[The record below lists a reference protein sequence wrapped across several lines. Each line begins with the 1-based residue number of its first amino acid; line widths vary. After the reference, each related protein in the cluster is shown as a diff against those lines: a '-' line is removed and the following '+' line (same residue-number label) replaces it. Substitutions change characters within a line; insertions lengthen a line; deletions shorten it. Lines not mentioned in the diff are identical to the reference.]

1 MENIEMSRR
10 DVIVFR
16 GIWYVMTL
24 LSLFGL
30 SVSLNLLWPPGGKS
44 PASSRFLRDGAV
56 SATTFYA
63 VTVLRYLL
71 FTDPPSTNGYKDFT
85 TEKERIPQLVFAEL
99 ALLVLLVS
107 PLFYSDHDV
116 SFVLY
121 MSLFTISLFIGGTGL
136 IQLSDKFRMEMKHAY
151 ITLLCVTV
159 LRYLLFT
166 DPPSTNGYKDF
177 TTEKERIPQLVF
189 AELAL
194 LVLLVSPL
202 FYSDHDVSFVLY
214 MSLFTISLFI
224 GGTEVIDIT
233 FVNRSICSTYDP
245 DYDRSY
251 DRYVRVMPSGQSFN
265 PMPMH
270 IPYSLPAD
278 AQRHPSASN
287 P

>member
-24 LSLFGL
+24 LALFGL

-107 PLFYSDHDV
+107 PLFYSDH
-116 SFVLY
+116 
-121 MSLFTISLFIGGTGL
+121 
-136 IQLSDKFRMEMKHAY
+136 AY
-151 ITLLCVTV
+151 RLCCTC
-159 LRYLLFT
+159 RY
-166 DPPSTNGYKDF
+166 
-177 TTEKERIPQLVF
+177 
-189 AELAL
+189 
-194 LVLLVSPL
+194 SP
-202 FYSDHDVSFVLY
+202 Y
-214 MSLFTISLFI
+214 
-224 GGTEVIDIT
+224 
-233 FVNRSICSTYDP
+233 RCS
-245 DYDRSY
+245 S
-251 DRYVRVMPSGQSFN
+251 VGQV
-265 PMPMH
+265 
-270 IPYSLPAD
+270 
-278 AQRHPSASN
+278 
-287 P
+287 

>member
-1 MENIEMSRR
+1 
-10 DVIVFR
+10 
-16 GIWYVMTL
+16 MTL

-107 PLFYSDHDV
+107 PLFYSDHDDHDV

-151 ITLLCVTV
+151 ITLLCGLLCWFFGIYFSIYGEHNSVVTMI
-159 LRYLLFT
+159 F
-166 DPPSTNGYKDF
+166 
-177 TTEKERIPQLVF
+177 LVVYSMF
-189 AELAL
+189 VMFIYIYNTYNREEFPLNSR
-194 LVLLVSPL
+194 VSPL
-202 FYSDHDVSFVLY
+202 
-214 MSLFTISLFI
+214 
-224 GGTEVIDIT
+224 
-233 FVNRSICSTYDP
+233 
-245 DYDRSY
+245 
-251 DRYVRVMPSGQSFN
+251 
-265 PMPMH
+265 
-270 IPYSLPAD
+270 PA
-278 AQRHPSASN
+278 
-287 P
+287 